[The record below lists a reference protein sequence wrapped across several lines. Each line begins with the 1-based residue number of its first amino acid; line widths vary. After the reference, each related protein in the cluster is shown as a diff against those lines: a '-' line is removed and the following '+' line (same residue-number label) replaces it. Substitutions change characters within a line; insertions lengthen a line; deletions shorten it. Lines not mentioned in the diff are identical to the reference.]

1 MTRKIAVSKAAQR
14 HRMAIQNNFI
24 DTEFWQFLFR
34 SIQIDMPLLR
44 QRKKYFSSFFSV
56 LFTNEKCKQFQT
68 IMLTEKT
75 CTACSLKP
83 YFITS
88 KTTTL

>member
-1 MTRKIAVSKAAQR
+1 MTHKIAVSKVAQQ
-14 HRMAIQNNFI
+14 HRLAIQNNFI
-24 DTEFWQFLFR
+24 DTKFWQSLFR

-44 QRKKYFSSFFSV
+44 RRKKHFSYFFSV
-56 LFTNEKCKQFQT
+56 LFTIEKCKQFQT

-75 CTACSLKP
+75 CMACSLKP
-83 YFITS
+83 YFFTS